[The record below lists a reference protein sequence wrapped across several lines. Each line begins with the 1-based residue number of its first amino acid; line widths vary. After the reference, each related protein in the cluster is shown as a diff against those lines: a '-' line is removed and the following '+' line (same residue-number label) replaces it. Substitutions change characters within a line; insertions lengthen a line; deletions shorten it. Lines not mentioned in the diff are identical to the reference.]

1 MGSIMLKC
9 FRGGTVVQRISSIDK
24 FDAIRELIRKAP
36 VFSSMTDKQTVE
48 EAVIRREKVLSTGL
62 GRGVAV
68 AHGTTELVEEIVIA
82 LGISEAGIEFDA
94 VDQAPVHLLFVI
106 ANPPGQQLE
115 YLTALSAVTRLVR
128 NESFRKSLRA
138 KVPAH
143 EIELK
148 ICEAFSEC
156 LKKYA
161 KIPA

>member
-1 MGSIMLKC
+1 MLKC
-9 FRGGTVVQRISSIDK
+9 FRGGTVVQSISSNDK
-24 FDAIRELIRKAP
+24 FEAIRELIRKAP
-36 VFSSMTDKQTVE
+36 VFASARDKESVE

-68 AHGTTELVEEIVIA
+68 AHGTTDVVEDIVIA

-94 VDQAPVHLLFVI
+94 IDQAPVHLLFVI
-106 ANPPGQQLE
+106 TNPPGRQME

-128 NESFRKSLRA
+128 DEGFRRSMRA
-138 KVPAH
+138 KIPAR

-156 LKKYA
+156 LKKYGQ
-161 KIPA
+161 IPA